1 MKKSIEQVCS
11 HFPAQKWCVCS
22 VSNKRNNKSYSEKYN
37 VIKTKGSLYI
47 KWDEYILESKVGKV
61 PTSSFNIKQKVEYE
75 DDKIFIEDDN
85 FKIIIDIQ

>member
-1 MKKSIEQVCS
+1 MKRSIEQACS
-11 HFPAQKWCVCS
+11 HFPAKKWCVCS
-22 VSNKRNNKSYSEKYN
+22 VTNKRNNKSYSGRYN

-47 KWDEYILESKVGKV
+47 KWDEYILKSKVGDV

-75 DDKIFIEDDN
+75 DDKILIEDDN

>member
-1 MKKSIEQVCS
+1 M
-11 HFPAQKWCVCS
+11 
-22 VSNKRNNKSYSEKYN
+22 
-37 VIKTKGSLYI
+37 YI